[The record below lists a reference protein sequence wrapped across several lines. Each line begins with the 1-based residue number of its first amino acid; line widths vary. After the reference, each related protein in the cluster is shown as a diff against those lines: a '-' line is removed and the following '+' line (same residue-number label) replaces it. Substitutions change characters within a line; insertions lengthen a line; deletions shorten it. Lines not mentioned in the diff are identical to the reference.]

1 MAFKAFTLEQVF
13 EKLAASKERDKSS
26 IQCVECYDR
35 NVYIGTKDATVQH
48 LFLTLGTHGDQ
59 SKTREGRARK
69 LGSSSSVTQLRA
81 VPLFNHLLVLWD
93 RCVTALNMFS
103 LEPVPALK
111 KIQHVSLFEL
121 CESSLAAQAAC
132 VEMVTSSSRRKVI
145 RIHAVGVDRWEVV
158 KEVPLLQDPVALAVD
173 GTSLCI
179 ATSDRYLLCDIQTGS
194 TEELFPHQHSRQHAI
209 VTSVGRGEFLLN
221 GPGFLGMFVMKTG
234 ICQRPPLQWPQEV
247 LAAGVCFPYILTLQP
262 QMLSVYS
269 MLDQQ
274 HKQTVSLSGAKGLIS
289 TSGKPGNIDSSTH
302 AGRSYT
308 SSLTN
313 CVFCV
318 LFKKTSP
325 CLFQFVLIQS
335 IILAP
340 TNTLQ
345 TKNKSLLQDGA
356 LVFTERDV
364 FCLSLVPFE
373 EQIQAL
379 VGHEK
384 VEEALLLLDGVQSH
398 RPLES
403 YKELQKAITCLA
415 GFAHFYREDFSE
427 ARDLFIKGELDP
439 REIIRL
445 YPGMQLCLGEDFQSH
460 LDQVNKGRDLQ
471 VLWQDDRNT
480 FHHYLAF
487 LGDFLR
493 AVRGTE
499 QGLKCSKEV
508 DGALLRLYVELG
520 DTENLLQLVDSPN
533 ECSLD
538 QCVPVLEQHNRFFA
552 LGFLYESHGLQN
564 DALKTWVKITD
575 GFHKDSSCS
584 DVYGHI
590 VRTLS
595 QLEDKDTVWA
605 FADWTLQRNQEIGVQ
620 IFTKRPPDD
629 QFETQNIL
637 TFLEKYP
644 LALLSYLEFLI
655 HDLNSEEERYHNRL
669 AVAYVNQTLQ
679 EEEETKSDARETR
692 GKLQQMLWDSEFYDI
707 STVYDR
713 VKSTTLHPEK
723 AILLGRAGEHSTALQ
738 LLVHEEKDLQ
748 AAEVF
753 CCRAA
758 QGRGTH
764 FRQVL
769 LLNLLQIYLSSE
781 ALTGAAVDLLNS
793 HPQLFALEKVIQL
806 LPESWSVQLV
816 SPFIVGSLRKTF
828 HQRQMARVQK
838 ALAQAELLRHKVMWM
853 QASQTKFRVGKE
865 QKCSV
870 CQRNLVGPQFVRNLQ
885 GELMHTSCTGYSA
898 S

>member
-289 TSGKPGNIDSSTH
+289 TS
-302 AGRSYT
+302 
-308 SSLTN
+308 
-313 CVFCV
+313 
-318 LFKKTSP
+318 
-325 CLFQFVLIQS
+325 
-335 IILAP
+335 
-340 TNTLQ
+340 
-345 TKNKSLLQDGA
+345 DGA